1 MNDAENVFTTLSA
14 KVLNP
19 EIFIVARAV
28 EEETESKLIK
38 AGANR
43 VVKPYETGGTRMAEL
58 LLRPGV
64 VEFIDIVAKD
74 KKIDLNIEEINVD
87 TSSTLLD
94 KTLAELTIRKEFNII
109 IVSIFKKDGSV
120 IFNPGSSGT
129 IDNEDKLFALG
140 EKQSLVKLRELA
152 TGKK

>member
-58 LLRPGV
+58 LLRPSV
-64 VEFIDIVAKD
+64 VEFIDIVAKI
-74 KKIDLNIEEINVD
+74 KK
-87 TSSTLLD
+87 STL
-94 KTLAELTIRKEFNII
+94 TLR
-109 IVSIFKKDGSV
+109 
-120 IFNPGSSGT
+120 
-129 IDNEDKLFALG
+129 
-140 EKQSLVKLRELA
+140 R
-152 TGKK
+152 